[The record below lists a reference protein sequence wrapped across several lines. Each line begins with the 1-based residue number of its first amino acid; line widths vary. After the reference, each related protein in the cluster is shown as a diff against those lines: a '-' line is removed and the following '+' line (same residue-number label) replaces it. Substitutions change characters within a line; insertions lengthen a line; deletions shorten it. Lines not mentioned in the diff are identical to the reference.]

1 MRVVFAAFCSVFWM
15 SHHSETLLTFSL
27 VQSKGQGKQ
36 TVALRIHSRRLGVD
50 DMRMYR
56 QTSLL
61 IAREIPVGGQKL
73 LFLNNYSRGAFEF
86 SPLWRT
92 SQQPPVPPSLAWSKT
107 TCSCP
112 ATLLWQLKKKN
123 PQKHNND
130 KTAIRIPRSRKARA
144 VIINHLIYN
153 KSLQPTKWIA
163 HSNTTNPLKLR
174 VALTALS
181 KRRFCERY

>member
-1 MRVVFAAFCSVFWM
+1 MCVVFAAFCSVFEM
-15 SHHSETLLTFSL
+15 SHHSETLLTFSF

-36 TVALRIHSRRLGVD
+36 TVALRIHSRRFGVD
-50 DMRMYR
+50 DIRMYR

-92 SQQPPVPPSLAWSKT
+92 SQQLPVPPSLARSKT

-112 ATLLWQLKKKN
+112 ATLLWQLKKKT
-123 PQKHNND
+123 QKHNNN
-130 KTAIRIPRSRKARA
+130 KTAIRIPRSRKAWA

-174 VALTALS
+174 VVLTALS
-181 KRRFCERY
+181 KWRFCERY